1 MLLEFCVKNF
11 LSLKDEA
18 KLSFIASTLKE
29 SLQEENDLINE
40 LAIGLSVLRSAVIY
54 GANASGKSN
63 VLKALSFYKRFI
75 TDSFINSQA
84 GKLID
89 VEGFRLNT
97 QTENEPTTMEATFI
111 VGDFIYR
118 FGFEVDRKS
127 VREEWLYQRANRKR
141 AKEVE
146 LFYRE
151 NGVVSVHSK
160 CPLIQEIVDK
170 KMIRDN
176 ALVLSTAAQFNDPKS
191 VDILNWLADTQVLFC
206 SEDEHLWEQ
215 AIRHLD
221 DDGVCER
228 ITDFARYADLGI
240 DSILKIDNKI
250 ISSHRQFDEEGR
262 ESGNVSF
269 PFNKNESEGTI
280 KYFSLAY
287 PIIDALDNGKRVII
301 DELDSKLHPL
311 LVRKIIM
318 LFNSS
323 TTNPKGAQLLFTTH
337 DTYLLGAGLLRRDQ
351 VWFTQKDGLGATSLY
366 SLAEYKVRSN
376 AAFDR
381 DYING
386 RYGATP
392 IIGEMER
399 VFERNR

>member
-1 MLLEFCVKNF
+1 M
-11 LSLKDEA
+11 
-18 KLSFIASTLKE
+18 
-29 SLQEENDLINE
+29 
-40 LAIGLSVLRSAVIY
+40 
-54 GANASGKSN
+54 
-63 VLKALSFYKRFI
+63 
-75 TDSFINSQA
+75 
-84 GKLID
+84 
-89 VEGFRLNT
+89 
-97 QTENEPTTMEATFI
+97 
-111 VGDFIYR
+111 
-118 FGFEVDRKS
+118 
-127 VREEWLYQRANRKR
+127 
-141 AKEVE
+141 
-146 LFYRE
+146 
-151 NGVVSVHSK
+151 
-160 CPLIQEIVDK
+160 
-170 KMIRDN
+170 
-176 ALVLSTAAQFNDPKS
+176 
-191 VDILNWLADTQVLFC
+191 
-206 SEDEHLWEQ
+206 
-215 AIRHLD
+215 
-221 DDGVCER
+221 
-228 ITDFARYADLGI
+228 
-240 DSILKIDNKI
+240 KIDNKI

-287 PIIDALDNGKRVII
+287 PIIDALDNGKRVIV